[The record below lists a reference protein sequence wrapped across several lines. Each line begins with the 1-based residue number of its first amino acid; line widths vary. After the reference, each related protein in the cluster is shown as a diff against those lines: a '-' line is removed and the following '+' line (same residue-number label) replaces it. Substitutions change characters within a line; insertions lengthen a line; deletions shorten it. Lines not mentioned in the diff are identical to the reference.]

1 MGTTRVYFEEG
12 RTSTFAVALDWP
24 GWCRRA
30 KSPDLALEALDE
42 YRDRYGTVVA
52 PGFAPGFASG
62 HYEVIGTVP
71 GDSTTDFGAPS
82 RSGPWDDRPWTASRR
97 RRQVQILQSCWAYFD
112 AVVDRAPSELRKG
125 PRGGGRDRD
134 EVGRHVREAERVYG
148 PKIGV
153 RVPART
159 PWAEQRGALVPAL
172 LQPAGDGKWPLS
184 YAVRRM
190 AWHVLDHAWEIEDKS
205 G

>member
-1 MGTTRVYFEEG
+1 MGMTRVYFEEG

-42 YRDRYGTVVA
+42 YRDRYGPVVA
-52 PGFAPGFASG
+52 PGFAPG

-71 GDSTTDFGAPS
+71 GDATTDFGAPS
-82 RSGPWDDRPWTASRR
+82 RSGPWDDRTWTASRR

-153 RVPART
+153 RVPPPHALGRAAWRT
-159 PWAEQRGALVPAL
+159 RGGASPT
-172 LQPAGDGKWPLS
+172 G
-184 YAVRRM
+184 R
-190 AWHVLDHAWEIEDKS
+190 
-205 G
+205 